1 MADIFSFLFT
11 VGVPLL
17 QPSSFLHLFILLL
30 GHNVMM
36 ELCKKKKKDNNIF
49 KLVKQWSSEFLGF
62 YLNSSEFVH
71 NEIQQKAV
79 LEGFLMLLL
88 YYT

>member
-1 MADIFSFLFT
+1 M
-11 VGVPLL
+11 
-17 QPSSFLHLFILLL
+17 Q
-30 GHNVMM
+30 
-36 ELCKKKKKDNNIF
+36 KKKKDNNIF